1 MKFSDILLERKLLL
15 IGNFIL
21 TSGKQSPYYIDL
33 RRLPSYPEFSTI
45 VDEAIKVVK
54 NIDFDIIIGIATGGV
69 ILASYLA
76 CRLNKPVGYIRV
88 ERKGHGTDRLLEAD
102 VEGKRVLIVDDV
114 STTGGSI
121 ESAAREVMKNG
132 GKVVGALVIVD
143 REEGARERLKT
154 LGIELYALYKIT
166 SILNE
171 ILNSNKLSEK
181 EKNMIREYFGERI
194 ERQNNLSSR

>member
-54 NIDFDIIIGIATGGV
+54 NIDFDIIVGIATGGV

-121 ESAAREVMKNG
+121 ESAAREIMKNG